1 LVLKSKFRNLCY
13 RPPTNSGSRTK
24 YESCAKEIK
33 GFIDLKAEIIINDIN
48 NDKYLNNDKS
58 IDEL

>member
-1 LVLKSKFRNLCY
+1 LCY